1 MGCESLD
8 INYRTLLVGKCLTN
22 NDLSKRKYS
31 NTAKVTTVTLPRP
44 VCLVTAM

>member
-1 MGCESLD
+1 MGYESLD
-8 INYRTLLVGKCLTN
+8 INYIISGKSGKRY

-31 NTAKVTTVTLPRP
+31 NMAKVTTVTLPRP